1 MSPLSISG
9 SISFHFPKLLK
20 NDLRRNIDNEPS
32 MDVRVYFLLFPS
44 AFNGDLKRNIDYKSS
59 MDLVVYFPKPSNR
72 YLRRNIDNK
81 SSLDRRVY
89 FLLFP

>member
-1 MSPLSISG
+1 
-9 SISFHFPKLLK
+9 
-20 NDLRRNIDNEPS
+20 